1 MRMIPTTLAL
11 AACLAT
17 AACAG
22 GGDASDT
29 AAAAPSDTAAATA
42 TAAGGDADRSVAG
55 GIQVDGWKGK
65 VDAGAARDGKTVNDS
80 RVAMSGGNIDMKIGP
95 AAIYWADANT
105 ASGNYEVKASFTE
118 RAHKPNHPH
127 SYGLFIGGSDLET
140 DQQAFAYC
148 IVYADGTYSVKYFNG
163 ANVETVAD
171 RAKHDAIR
179 KADANGSATNEVG
192 WRVRGD
198 RASCVING
206 TEVQS
211 WPASQLVGT
220 GKLKSL
226 DGTYGVRVSHNIDV
240 SMTPITVTKL

>member
-1 MRMIPTTLAL
+1 MKKLPTTLAL
-11 AACLAT
+11 AASLAT

-22 GGDASDT
+22 GAGAG
-29 AAAAPSDTAAATA
+29 DTAAATTADTTVAA
-42 TAAGGDADRSVAG
+42 TAAGTGDADRSVAG

-65 VDAGAARDGKTVNDS
+65 VDARAAQGGKTVNDS
-80 RVAMSGGNIDMKIGP
+80 RVAMNGGNIDMKIGP

-118 RAHKPNHPH
+118 RAHKPDHPH

-140 DQQAFAYC
+140 DQQALAYC
-148 IVYADGTYSVKYFNG
+148 IVYADGSYSVKYFNG

-179 KADANGSATNEVG
+179 KADPSGTATNEVA

-211 WPASQLVGT
+211 WPASQLVGA